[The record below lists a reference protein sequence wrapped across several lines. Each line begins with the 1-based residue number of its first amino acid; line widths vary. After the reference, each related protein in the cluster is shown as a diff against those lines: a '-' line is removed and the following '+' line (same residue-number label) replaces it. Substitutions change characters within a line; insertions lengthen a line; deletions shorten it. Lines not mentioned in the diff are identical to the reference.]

1 LLGLHA
7 TSKGRGQI
15 LDVLIVGGGP
25 AGLAA
30 ALYLARFRRR
40 LLLVDAGES
49 RAEWIPLSRNLAGF
63 PGGIAGAELLER
75 IRHQAKTYRS
85 PILRGCVSSIS
96 RERDGSFRVVIG
108 TDAART
114 RTVLLATGVVDKIP
128 SIPEARSAVKRGLL
142 RLCPVCDGY
151 EVIDQKLAVVGHSGS
166 AVREALFMST
176 YSQDLTLLT
185 LGQPLPDEQRD
196 QLRQA
201 NIRVESRKLVT
212 LASDGGKV
220 HARLGDG
227 TDQSFDAVYSALG
240 CRPRSDL
247 GRRLGCRLASDGR
260 LVVTEHQ
267 ETSQPNVWAAGD
279 VVLGLNQIGVA
290 IGEAA
295 IAATAIHNA
304 LARRD

>member
-1 LLGLHA
+1 M
-7 TSKGRGQI
+7 
-15 LDVLIVGGGP
+15 DP
-25 AGLAA
+25 AQPQSC
-30 ALYLARFRRR
+30 R
-40 LLLVDAGES
+40 
-49 RAEWIPLSRNLAGF
+49 LSRRHCGRRALRTYQAPGQNLSVAD
-63 PGGIAGAELLER
+63 PPR
-75 IRHQAKTYRS
+75 
-85 PILRGCVSSIS
+85 LRQQHS

-142 RLCPVCDGY
+142 RLCPICDGY

-295 IAATAIHNA
+295 IAATRDPQRARPTRLSAANDKEFFQRTEVPVSAQA
-304 LARRD
+304 LRGEHGVAAFCAPV